1 MRNRHLV
8 RVCWGMVQREPVKGF
23 RCGGR
28 LEQPV
33 MAVRPEVPVPTIP
46 GGTGQEKHRH
56 QKSSGVE
63 TPFLQI
69 PVSRQAPSPIPV
81 FH

>member
-1 MRNRHLV
+1 
-8 RVCWGMVQREPVKGF
+8 
-23 RCGGR
+23 
-28 LEQPV
+28 